1 MRLIVVSALCLS
13 TAALA
18 DLTLV
23 NEAVTGGK
31 TRTVTLSAKGSKAYF
46 EMKEADG
53 PSRTMVRDGDA
64 KKLYVIDHVKKV
76 VLVVTEEDSKQVEE
90 KQAALRAQM
99 QAQLAKMPA
108 EQRARME
115 ATMLPPTD
123 AKPPVFSYEKKKT
136 PARKIAGYSC
146 QDYAIKR
153 DGQLSGEGC
162 FTSWKDLGLTAEEF
176 KTTMLK
182 AMPNMAGNPMGQA
195 AFEATESAP
204 GYPVWRTHFNAEGQ
218 VTTQTTLKSIAKSA
232 VAAENFELPK
242 DYAVKSMAEA
252 MGPPPRPAK

>member
-1 MRLIVVSALCLS
+1 M
-13 TAALA
+13 
-18 DLTLV
+18 
-23 NEAVTGGK
+23 NEAIAGGK
-31 TRTVTLSAKGSKAYF
+31 KRTVTLSAKGARAFF

-53 PSRTMVRDGDA
+53 PTRTMVRDGEA
-64 KKLYVIDHVKKV
+64 KKMFIIDHVKKV
-76 VLVVTEEDSKQVEE
+76 VMVITEEDSKQVEE
-90 KQAALRAQM
+90 KQASLRAQL

-123 AKPPVFSYEKKKT
+123 VKPPVFAYEKNKT
-136 PARKIAGYSC
+136 PARKISGYSC
-146 QDYAIKR
+146 QDYTIKR
-153 DGQLSGEGC
+153 DGQASGDGC
-162 FTSWKDLGLTAEEF
+162 FTSWKDIGITVDEF

-182 AMPNMAGNPMGQA
+182 AMPTMAGNPMGQA
-195 AFEATESAP
+195 AFEASDSAP
-204 GYPVWRTHFNAEGQ
+204 GFPVWRTHLNAQGQ
-218 VTTQTTLKSIAKSA
+218 VTTETTLKSIAKTA

>member
-1 MRLIVVSALCLS
+1 MRLIVLFALCLS

-23 NEAVTGGK
+23 NDAVAGGK
-31 TRTVTLSAKGSKAYF
+31 ARTVTLSAKGSKAYF
-46 EMKEADG
+46 ELKEVDG
-53 PSRTMVRDGDA
+53 PSRTMLRDAEA
-64 KKLYVIDHVKKV
+64 KKLYIIDHVKKV

-90 KQAALRAQM
+90 KQAALRAQL

-123 AKPPVFSYEKKKT
+123 GKPPVFSYEKKNT
-136 PARKIAGYSC
+136 PSRKIAGYAC

-153 DGQLSGEGC
+153 DGRLSGDGC
-162 FTSWKDLGLTAEEF
+162 FTSWKDLGLSAEEF
-176 KTTMLK
+176 KNTMLK
-182 AMPNMAGNPMGQA
+182 AMPNIPGNPMGQA
-195 AFEATESAP
+195 AFEATENAP
-204 GYPVWRTHFNAEGQ
+204 GYPVWRTHLNAEGQ

-242 DYAVKSMAEA
+242 DYAVKSMAAA
-252 MGPPPRPAK
+252 MAPPPQPAP